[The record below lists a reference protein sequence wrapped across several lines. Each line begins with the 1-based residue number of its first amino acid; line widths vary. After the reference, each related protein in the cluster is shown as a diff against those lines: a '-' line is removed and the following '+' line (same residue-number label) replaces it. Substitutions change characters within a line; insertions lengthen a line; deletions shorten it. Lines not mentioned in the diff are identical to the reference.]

1 MELRM
6 FAGLFCLA
14 WSSSAQRCSQGSTG
28 LQMLQ
33 RKQSVDQLI
42 ASADRLRSLHS
53 DELFKAL
60 APPVVQQLRANVS
73 EDGSTAFVEFVH
85 EGLQSYKLT
94 ASSVYAKDAVAL
106 AETTAGLKNLS
117 VSNRRTFTSRGR
129 GSWASA
135 VLHGGS
141 SVSGLFQVG
150 DQLVHVQPQKG
161 ASMLQTASSAK
172 ESPYD
177 MAVDDHW
184 KVPDVPED
192 QLPIEGAMEMHAME
206 VTDQWGGTPWFPGC
220 YSGDG
225 ELHDFV
231 MGAVA
236 DVDAWEEHGDSL
248 QAKIE
253 QVIAEAS
260 FVYERQF
267 NVRLLLGYIK
277 IYQSTTSAPAYAVGC
292 DSLTTKLNQLQA
304 DTSHPFQGALHLF
317 TGCGNGFGTVGVAWV
332 GGMCDTRGYNT
343 GVNQL
348 HDSMSQAWLTFAHEL
363 GHNFNGQH
371 SFEEG
376 QGSTGGIMD
385 YGDGLLN
392 GVYQFNTEYR
402 KDEMCQRMSSEVNGC
417 NEKFVLATSEA
428 GPSTTSEAGPSTS
441 TMTTTTTTTI
451 LAEGVRVTQSGCAC
465 KQTWQL
471 NGFAEVCRDYCCNP
485 DSDANGEWCFVEDTD
500 CQGVDW
506 GYCAPSQTTST
517 TTSPQTTTTTTV
529 PQTTTTT
536 TSPQT
541 TSTTTSPQTTSTTT
555 VPQTTTTTTSPQ
567 TTSTTTSPQTTT
579 TTTSPQT
586 TTASPTFQPVDGGMD
601 RACRGSW
608 AGDNSADYFT
618 VVPGI
623 GSVAACQ
630 SACLDEPDCK
640 GVEYSNG
647 RCEVWTRDIQASVYL
662 SGFQCWRRLGS
673 SFSTT
678 APPSDFEPVNGGTDR
693 VCRGSSP
700 TDNSNSYFTVFSGE
714 SLSTCQARCRD
725 IAACQGIEYRRGG
738 RCEVWTRAAGIEA
751 TAVATGFSCYRYLKA
766 PTTSPVASS
775 DFQPV
780 NGGTDRACRGS
791 SPADN
796 SPSHYTVVSGES
808 LSSCQARCVAVAA
821 CKGIEYRPDGRCEVW
836 TRPGGI
842 QATVTASGY
851 SCYHY
856 VAGAATSMTTSTI
869 PSTTTTT
876 TFTTTTTTTST
887 STITTTAL
895 EGRVTERGCACRQS
909 WRLSGTPEDCTT
921 YCCNPDSDPN
931 GDWCFVVDDACE
943 GRSWGYCSEDGA
955 VTTTTTTT
963 AGSSSAGEVS
973 GVAWQHFQLVNDLRA
988 AGFSCPQ
995 GQSFAPN
1002 PTPLLFDCR
1011 LWKASQLH
1019 SQDMADNN
1027 YFDHSSQDGRS
1038 PWDRAEAQGIS
1049 ANAEN
1054 IAAGRSG
1061 AQETLDQWK
1070 GSDGH
1075 CRNMM
1080 NPDNKLFAV
1089 GYGYNS
1095 ASTYRHYWTQMFKRQ
1110 EVSLDKSCYPSSPMV
1125 IDALHSAEV
1134 ESLSADLGS
1143 EWQSDKSEE
1152 ASAR

>member
-6 FAGLFCLA
+6 FAGLLCLA
-14 WSSSAQRCSQGSTG
+14 WSFSSAQRSCSQGSTG
-28 LQMLQ
+28 LELLQ
-33 RKQSVDQLI
+33 RKRSVDQLI
-42 ASADRLRSLHS
+42 ASAERLRSLHS

-60 APPVVQQLRANVS
+60 APPVVQQLRANLS
-73 EDGSTAFVEFVH
+73 EDGSTVFVEFVH
-85 EGLQSYKLT
+85 QGLHQSYKLT

-117 VSNRRTFTSRGR
+117 TNRRTFTSRGR
-129 GSWASA
+129 GNWASA
-135 VLHGGS
+135 VLHEDS

-161 ASMLQTASSAK
+161 ASMLETASSAK

-192 QLPIEGAMEMHAME
+192 QLPIEGAMQMHAME
-206 VTDQWGGTPWFPGC
+206 VTNDQWGGTPWFPGC
-220 YSGDG
+220 YPGDG

-231 MGAVA
+231 VGAVA

-253 QVIAEAS
+253 QVIAESS

-267 NVRLLLGYIK
+267 NVRLVLGYIK
-277 IYQSTTSAPAYAVGC
+277 IYQSATSAPAYAVGC
-292 DSLTTKLNQLQA
+292 ESLSTKLNQLQA
-304 DTSHPFQGALHLF
+304 DRSQPFQGALHLF
-317 TGCGNGFGTVGVAWV
+317 TGCGNGFGVVGVAWV
-332 GGMCDTRGYNT
+332 RGMCDTRGYNT

-348 HDSMSQAWLTFAHEL
+348 HDSMSRAWLTFAHEL
-363 GHNFNGQH
+363 GHNFGGQH

-376 QGSTGGIMD
+376 EGSTGGIMD
-385 YGDGLLN
+385 YGDGTLE
-392 GVYQFNTEYR
+392 GSYQFNTEYR
-402 KDEMCQRMSSEVNGC
+402 KDEMCQQMTSEVNSC
-417 NEKFVLATSEA
+417 NEKFVLA
-428 GPSTTSEAGPSTS
+428 TSEAGPSTS
-441 TMTTTTTTTI
+441 TMTTTTTTTT
-451 LAEGVRVTQSGCAC
+451 LAEGVRVTLSGCAC
-465 KQTWQL
+465 RQTWRL
-471 NGFAEVCRDYCCNP
+471 NGFPQTCTDYCCNP
-485 DSDANGEWCFVEDTD
+485 DSDPNGEWCFVEDTD
-500 CQGVDW
+500 CQGTNW

-517 TTSPQTTTTTTV
+517 TTS
-529 PQTTTTT
+529 
-536 TSPQT
+536 SQT
-541 TSTTTSPQTTSTTT
+541 TSTTTSPMTTTTTS
-555 VPQTTTTTTSPQ
+555 PTTTTTTSP
-567 TTSTTTSPQTTT
+567 PTTT
-579 TTTSPQT
+579 TT
-586 TTASPTFQPVDGGMD
+586 SPTFQPVDGGMD
-601 RACRGSW
+601 RACRGSF
-608 AGDNSADYFT
+608 AGDNSPDYFT
-618 VVPGI
+618 VVPS

-630 SACLDEPDCK
+630 SACLDEPSCK

-714 SLSTCQARCRD
+714 SLSTCQARCRA
-725 IAACQGIEYRRGG
+725 IAACQGIEYGRGG

-751 TAVATGFSCYRYLKA
+751 TAVVTGYSCYRYLNA
-766 PTTSPVASS
+766 PTTSPPSS
-775 DFQPV
+775 DFEPV
-780 NGGTDRACRGS
+780 NGGADRACRGS
-791 SPADN
+791 SPTDN
-796 SPSHYTVVSGES
+796 SASYYTVVSGES

-821 CKGIEYRPDGRCEVW
+821 CNGIEYGPNGRCEVW

-842 QATVTASGY
+842 QATVTVSGY
-851 SCYHY
+851 SCYRY
-856 VAGAATSMTTSTI
+856 VASATTTMTTSTST
-869 PSTTTTT
+869 STTTTT
-876 TFTTTTTTTST
+876 TFTTMTTST
-887 STITTTAL
+887 STSTVTTVL
-895 EGRVTERGCACRQS
+895 EGRVTERGCACQRT
-909 WRLSGTPEDCTT
+909 WRLSGTSEDCTT
-921 YCCNPDSDPN
+921 YCCNPDNDPI

-943 GRSWGYCSEDGA
+943 GRNWGYCSEDGT

-988 AGFSCPQ
+988 AGFTCPE

-1019 SQDMADNN
+1019 SQDMADND
-1027 YFDHSSQDGRS
+1027 YFSHDSQDGRS
-1038 PWDRAEAQGIS
+1038 PWDRAEDQGIS
-1049 ANAEN
+1049 ANGEN

-1089 GYGYNS
+1089 GYGYNP
-1095 ASTYRHYWTQMFKRQ
+1095 ASSFRHYWTQMFKRQ
-1110 EVSLDKSCYPSSPMV
+1110 EVSLDQSCYPSSPMA
-1125 IDALHSAEV
+1125 INALHSAEV
-1134 ESLSADLGS
+1134 ESLPADLGS